1 MDNTTD
7 NTFKEVI
14 VGIKRYR
21 NQQLSEQLNL
31 NHYKDVTYT
40 DEKLKCCFAFP
51 IYECPPSMDVYE
63 PNTIQTLN
71 GKYCV
76 FLVDVQMGLP
86 YWYKIQDYLE
96 TCGINCRD

>member
-1 MDNTTD
+1 
-7 NTFKEVI
+7 
-14 VGIKRYR
+14 
-21 NQQLSEQLNL
+21 
-31 NHYKDVTYT
+31 
-40 DEKLKCCFAFP
+40 
-51 IYECPPSMDVYE
+51 MDVNE